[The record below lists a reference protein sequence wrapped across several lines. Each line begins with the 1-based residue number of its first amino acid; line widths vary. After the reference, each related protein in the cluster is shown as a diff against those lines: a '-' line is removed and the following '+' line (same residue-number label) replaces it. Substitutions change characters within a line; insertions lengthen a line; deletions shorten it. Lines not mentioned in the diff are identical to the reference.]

1 MDKESKIYKT
11 VKKEADTK
19 FQSKTGIYKSAWI
32 VKEYKKRGG
41 IFKEKKPTK
50 KQSGLKRW
58 FEEEWV
64 RVDKNGD
71 IMKDKNENVPC
82 GRNKEEMDDNVTKGL
97 CRPSKRITKDT
108 PKTVKELG
116 PKVLKDR
123 YKRKKKNPNKT
134 II

>member
-1 MDKESKIYKT
+1 MIVYKN
-11 VKKEADTK
+11 VKNEADLK

-41 IFKEKKPTK
+41 IFLENKPTK
-50 KQSGLKRW
+50 KETGLKRW

-64 RVDKNGD
+64 RVDKHGK
-71 IMKDKNENVPC
+71 IMKDKDGNNVQC
-82 GRNKEEMDDNVTKGL
+82 GRSDEEMDKNVKKGL
-97 CRPSKRITKDT
+97 CRPSKRITKAT

-116 PKVLKDR
+116 PNVLKDR